1 MHMSYIFNNQT
12 MMWLLL
18 IIVAIFTFA
27 NFYLFIKLLRQFDDH
42 QILTVHALEL
52 INVKNNKI
60 SKDIE
65 ILQKRSRI
73 LNNESKEN
81 IRKQS

>member
-1 MHMSYIFNNQT
+1 
-12 MMWLLL
+12 MWLLL

-42 QILTVHALEL
+42 QILTVDALEL

>member
-1 MHMSYIFNNQT
+1 MSYIFNTQT

-42 QILTVHALEL
+42 QILTVDALEL
-52 INVKNNKI
+52 LNVKNNKI

-65 ILQKRSRI
+65 VLHKRSRI
-73 LNNESKEN
+73 LNNESKEH

>member
-1 MHMSYIFNNQT
+1 
-12 MMWLLL
+12 MWLLL

-42 QILTVHALEL
+42 QILTVDALEL

-65 ILQKRSRI
+65 ILQKSNRI

>member
-1 MHMSYIFNNQT
+1 MSYIFNSQVLI
-12 MMWLLL
+12 WLLL
-18 IIVAIFTFA
+18 IIVAIFCFF
-27 NFYLFIKLLRQFDDH
+27 NFYLFIKLLRKFDDH
-42 QILTVHALEL
+42 QILTVDALEL
-52 INVKNNKI
+52 LNLKNNKI

-65 ILQKRSRI
+65 VLAKRSRI

>member
-1 MHMSYIFNNQT
+1 

-27 NFYLFIKLLRQFDDH
+27 NFYLFIKLIRQFDDH
-42 QILTVHALEL
+42 QILTVDALEL

>member
-1 MHMSYIFNNQT
+1 MYMSYIFNNQT

-18 IIVAIFTFA
+18 LIVAIFTFA

-42 QILTVHALEL
+42 QILTVDALEL

>member
-18 IIVAIFTFA
+18 LIVAIFTFA

-42 QILTVHALEL
+42 QILTVDALEL
-52 INVKNNKI
+52 INIKNNKI

>member
-1 MHMSYIFNNQT
+1 

-18 IIVAIFTFA
+18 LIVAIFTFA

-42 QILTVHALEL
+42 QILTVDALEL

>member
-1 MHMSYIFNNQT
+1 MSYIFNTQT

-18 IIVAIFTFA
+18 IIVAIFTFT

-42 QILTVHALEL
+42 QILTVDALEL
-52 INVKNNKI
+52 LNVKNNKI

-65 ILQKRSRI
+65 VLHKRSRI
-73 LNNESKEN
+73 LNNESKEH

>member
-1 MHMSYIFNNQT
+1 MSYIFNSQVLI
-12 MMWLLL
+12 WLLL
-18 IIVAIFTFA
+18 IIVAIFSFF
-27 NFYLFIKLLRQFDDH
+27 NFYLFIKLLRKFDDH
-42 QILTVHALEL
+42 QILTVDALEL
-52 INVKNNKI
+52 LNLKNNKI

-65 ILQKRSRI
+65 VLAKRSRI

>member
-1 MHMSYIFNNQT
+1 

-42 QILTVHALEL
+42 QILTVDALEL

-73 LNNESKEN
+73 LNNEQVYDN
-81 IRKQS
+81 

>member
-1 MHMSYIFNNQT
+1 MSYIFNNQT

-42 QILTVHALEL
+42 QILTVDALEL

-73 LNNESKEN
+73 LNNESKEH

>member
-1 MHMSYIFNNQT
+1 
-12 MMWLLL
+12 MMWLL

-42 QILTVHALEL
+42 QILTVDALEL
-52 INVKNNKI
+52 INIKNNKI

-81 IRKQS
+81 IRRQS

>member
-1 MHMSYIFNNQT
+1 
-12 MMWLLL
+12 MWLLL

-42 QILTVHALEL
+42 QILTVDALEL

-65 ILQKRSRI
+65 ILHKRSRI

>member
-1 MHMSYIFNNQT
+1 

-42 QILTVHALEL
+42 QILTVDALEL
-52 INVKNNKI
+52 INIKNNKI

>member
-27 NFYLFIKLLRQFDDH
+27 NFYLLIKLLRQFDDH
-42 QILTVHALEL
+42 QILTVDALEL

>member
-1 MHMSYIFNNQT
+1 

-42 QILTVHALEL
+42 QILTVDALEL

>member
-1 MHMSYIFNNQT
+1 

-27 NFYLFIKLLRQFDDH
+27 NLYLFIKLLRQFDDH
-42 QILTVHALEL
+42 QILTVDALEL

>member
-1 MHMSYIFNNQT
+1 MSYIFNNQT

-42 QILTVHALEL
+42 QILTVDALEL

>member
-42 QILTVHALEL
+42 QILTVDALEL

>member
-1 MHMSYIFNNQT
+1 MRMSYIFNNQT

-42 QILTVHALEL
+42 QILTVDALEL

>member
-1 MHMSYIFNNQT
+1 MI
-12 MMWLLL
+12 WLLL

-42 QILTVHALEL
+42 QILTVDALEL

-65 ILQKRSRI
+65 ILHKRSRI

>member
-1 MHMSYIFNNQT
+1 MHMSYIFNNHT

-42 QILTVHALEL
+42 QILTVDALEL

>member
-1 MHMSYIFNNQT
+1 MSYIFNSQVLI
-12 MMWLLL
+12 WLLL
-18 IIVAIFTFA
+18 TIVAIFSFF
-27 NFYLFIKLLRQFDDH
+27 NFYLFIKLLRKFDDH
-42 QILTVHALEL
+42 QILTVDALEL
-52 INVKNNKI
+52 LNLKNNKI

-65 ILQKRSRI
+65 VLAKRSRI

>member
-1 MHMSYIFNNQT
+1 

-42 QILTVHALEL
+42 QILTVDALEL

-65 ILQKRSRI
+65 VLQKRSRI

>member
-1 MHMSYIFNNQT
+1 
-12 MMWLLL
+12 MWLL

-42 QILTVHALEL
+42 QILTVDALEL
-52 INVKNNKI
+52 INIKNNKI

-81 IRKQS
+81 IRRQS

>member
-1 MHMSYIFNNQT
+1 
-12 MMWLLL
+12 MWLLL
-18 IIVAIFTFA
+18 LIVAIFTFA

-42 QILTVHALEL
+42 QILTVDALEL